1 MELKHNFSRYLFG
14 GSTADSVGQVLS
26 GILTDGWD
34 MASSVKKHRILYR
47 NETVYYEN
55 FSHSEYTED
64 EAMQRFSQ
72 GSNGK
77 VVPLEL
83 PYTTVNG
90 LVKNVDRVLASADP
104 RSEFSV
110 D

>member
-1 MELKHNFSRYLFG
+1 MCFAVKSGDANLACSGDECG
-14 GSTADSVGQVLS
+14 VADVRVVRVPG
-26 GILTDGWD
+26 D
-34 MASSVKKHRILYR
+34 

-72 GSNGK
+72 GSNRK

-83 PYTTVNG
+83 PYTTVHG
-90 LVKNVDRVLASADP
+90 LVKMWT
-104 RSEFSV
+104 EFSLQC
-110 D
+110 